1 MWVAA
6 GRTGRCGITSG
17 WPTEGPRCS
26 ANCAGQTCPKPALR
40 RTHAPRRHVCRE
52 QGSPGSNGDPA
63 QAPMQRNVA
72 QTWVETVAV
81 LMASSS
87 RIAASSLMATWKPL
101 RALPGQPSNLA
112 AASGAPPLCPCLDNI
127 CTSLHHARWRSGVS
141 GTSTVRPEGHGSF
154 CACVGT
160 LCGAVAACRVCS
172 RFSPDASFH
181 PKRSEWHKLIRSL
194 VWWVVACRP
203 MPCTR
208 LTQRRPRAPVAG
220 MHDAD
225 TTADVLDFATTPAK
239 SAARD
244 VQRSTSVRA
253 LVYEASATPSQ

>member
-1 MWVAA
+1 MPSYRVCGLRPDARVVAA
-6 GRTGRCGITSG
+6 SQADGPQRAHGVLRTALGRR
-17 WPTEGPRCS
+17 
-26 ANCAGQTCPKPALR
+26 PKPALR

-52 QGSPGSNGDPA
+52 EGSPSSNGDPA

-160 LCGAVAACRVCS
+160 LCGRSRPAVCAPGS
-172 RFSPDASFH
+172 
-181 PKRSEWHKLIRSL
+181 
-194 VWWVVACRP
+194 
-203 MPCTR
+203 R
-208 LTQRRPRAPVAG
+208 LTHRFILNALNG
-220 MHDAD
+220 
-225 TTADVLDFATTPAK
+225 
-239 SAARD
+239 
-244 VQRSTSVRA
+244 TS
-253 LVYEASATPSQ
+253 